1 MGAGE
6 ETWCDLIVTY
16 FFFSRETVRSFS
28 RLLFKVRYGKE
39 VAYLP
44 GTRKVPW
51 LHGTAYLCMPPRR
64 GLGRTRPSNH

>member
-28 RLLFKVRYGKE
+28 RLLFKVRYGKGLFNK
-39 VAYLP
+39 VSPTCHVTCRRSVSAY
-44 GTRKVPW
+44 
-51 LHGTAYLCMPPRR
+51 
-64 GLGRTRPSNH
+64 